1 MDSRFHKLRKEAK
14 KQLKSPEF
22 KISGENALKQ
32 TMSSTNEIKEIAN
45 RIRNIPDFPKKGIV
59 FKDITP
65 VLSDID
71 LFRKSIDMMSN
82 PFLEQNI
89 DVVVGIE
96 SRGFIFGTPIAD
108 KLNAGFVPI
117 RKAGKLPHKIEQI
130 TYELEYGEDT
140 LEIHKDAI
148 KPEQNVLIVDDL
160 LATGGTAEATC
171 KLVSKL
177 NGKII
182 GFAVLIELNFLE
194 GRKRLNQ
201 YNVHSLVKY

>member
-1 MDSRFHKLRKEAK
+1 MESKDSVD
-14 KQLKSPEF
+14 S
-22 KISGENALKQ
+22 
-32 TMSSTNEIKEIAN
+32 IAD
-45 RIRNIPDFPKKGIV
+45 RIRDVPDFPKKGIL

-71 LFRKSIDMMSN
+71 TLRASIKEMAA
-82 PFLEQNI
+82 PFMDLEI

-96 SRGFIFGTPIAD
+96 SRGFIFGAPIAD
-108 KLNAGFVPI
+108 VLNCSFVPV
-117 RKAGKLPHKIEQI
+117 RKPGKLPWKTESIS
-130 TYELEYGEDT
+130 YELEYGTDA

-148 KPEQNVLIVDDL
+148 TEGQNVLIVDDL

-177 NGKII
+177 GGNIKGLS
-182 GFAVLIELNFLE
+182 VLIELEDLN
-194 GRKRLNQ
+194 GRKKLNQ

>member
-1 MDSRFHKLRKEAK
+1 MESKNSVDS
-14 KQLKSPEF
+14 
-22 KISGENALKQ
+22 
-32 TMSSTNEIKEIAN
+32 IAD
-45 RIRNIPDFPKKGIV
+45 RIRDVPDFPKKGIL

-71 LFRKSIDMMSN
+71 TLRASIKEMAA
-82 PFLEQNI
+82 PFVNLRI

-96 SRGFIFGTPIAD
+96 SRGFIFGAPIAD
-108 KLNAGFVPI
+108 VLNCSFVPV
-117 RKAGKLPHKIEQI
+117 RKPGKLPWKTESVS
-130 TYELEYGEDT
+130 YELEYGTDA

-148 KPEQNVLIVDDL
+148 AKGQSVLIVDDL

-177 NGKII
+177 GGNIKGLS
-182 GFAVLIELNFLE
+182 VLIELEDLN

-201 YNVHSLVKY
+201 YNVHSLVQY